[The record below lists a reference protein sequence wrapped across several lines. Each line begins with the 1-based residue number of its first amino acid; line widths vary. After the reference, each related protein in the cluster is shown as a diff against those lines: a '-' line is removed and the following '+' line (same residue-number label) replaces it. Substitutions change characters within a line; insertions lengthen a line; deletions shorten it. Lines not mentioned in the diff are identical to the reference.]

1 MACKRVI
8 CGLVAMLMALMLLPV
23 GRAAAA
29 GEGENEAKI
38 GDTEYATLEAA
49 FESAKAGNT
58 ITLLTDVAD
67 AAITVETDNL
77 TLDLNGKTLS
87 GEKHPG
93 TDGSSGGSST
103 TPQPAGK
110 IVPAALTI
118 GTPYTSMGT
127 EINSF
132 TVTNGTI
139 STGTGIRAYKELKN
153 LTVTGVTF
161 KDNAALNANQ
171 KEAGAAVNYDLI
183 TGETVQNTSATFTN
197 CVFENN
203 QSEYNNGSPLGGA
216 VSVSNVETVV
226 FTNCDFNGNKS
237 AGTDSNGAGN
247 AVGGAVYLSY
257 CGNIRMTGC
266 DFDGNSSGSGSG
278 GGALHTMWCGET
290 TITGCTFTNNKMNGG
305 SGGAIALTY
314 STADM
319 NTISDNTF
327 IGNIADSNG
336 GAIWI
341 AKANVTIEDNT
352 YTNNTGAN
360 GGILMVQNASNVIF
374 NDDISNSSASNVGG
388 FAYIAGDV
396 DLTITGNITNNTAGG
411 NGGAI
416 YAQWTT
422 EYGETQYTGIPD
434 ITINGNM
441 NGNTATTD
449 GGAIYAKLANIT
461 VNGSMQN
468 NEAGRY
474 GGGIYTYS
482 YDGFDMKT
490 DFSNAAVYNNT
501 ATAAGDDIYNA
512 TANSTI
518 TLPTI
523 GQNWVLSSCSHLID
537 GWYDDSANNRWNGD
551 SDPIH
556 AEKVEAAAQ
565 TGVAALKAAHGA
577 NPTEVPTVVK
587 TAGGSDSFTAA
598 QPGDLVPF
606 TLKVTVPKYTSTLTI
621 TDTMEGMSLEGG
633 SVYVTMNGGLTSVPV
648 EVTATGF
655 TLTLENLFSA
665 EDKTITVSYNARV
678 DQDAE
683 AGAVLSNTVTVD
695 GGFGGGSDTVTGSLA
710 PEGEDE
716 DRGDPYLKINKLW
729 SGDDETVRPDA
740 VQVNVYHEE
749 DLYRTVTIYEKYE
762 WMGGT
767 YIPAEW
773 EDDYWWV
780 EEANLPEEYDSV
792 SEEVRHLVFDVT
804 NTYNP

>member
-1 MACKRVI
+1 MTTSKQMACKRVI

-23 GRAAAA
+23 GRAAA
-29 GEGENEAKI
+29 GENEAKI

-103 TPQPAGK
+103 TPQSAGE

-257 CGNIRMTGC
+257 CGNIQMTGC

-290 TITGCTFTNNKMNGG
+290 TITGCTFTYNKMNGG

-319 NTISDNTF
+319 NTISDNEFT
-327 IGNIADSNG
+327 GNAANNG

-341 AKANVTIEDNT
+341 AQTNVTIEDNT
-352 YTNNTGAN
+352 YTNNTGTN

-374 NDDISNSSASNVGG
+374 NDDISNSTASNVGG
-388 FAYIAGDV
+388 FAYIANDV
-396 DLTITGNITNNTAGG
+396 DLTINGNITNNTSGG
-411 NGGAI
+411 RGGAI
-416 YAQWTT
+416 YMQGAGSVTV
-422 EYGETQYTGIPD
+422 
-434 ITINGNM
+434 NGALTN
-441 NGNTATTD
+441 NSSGAT
-449 GGAIYAKLANIT
+449 GGAIHN
-461 VNGSMQN
+461 NGN
-468 NEAGRY
+468 
-474 GGGIYTYS
+474 GGTI
-482 YDGFDMKT
+482 DL
-490 DFSNAAVYNNT
+490 SNAIVYNNT
-501 ATAAGDDIYNA
+501 ASKAGDDVYSSDG
-512 TANSTI
+512 TL

-556 AEKVEAAAQ
+556 AEKVEAAAL

-587 TAGGSDSFTAA
+587 TSGGSDSFTAA

-621 TDTMEGMSLEGG
+621 TDTMEGMSLEGD

-648 EVTATGF
+648 EVTAAGF
-655 TLTLENLFSA
+655 TLTLDNLFSA

-780 EEANLPEEYDSV
+780 EEADLPEEYDSV